1 MQAVPHVLVT
11 KLISSQSRLYSNT
24 NLYSTNLK
32 GFFASVSSLVVG
44 PLLISHKF
52 FAAK

>member
-1 MQAVPHVLVT
+1 MQAVPHVLVI
-11 KLISSQSRLYSNT
+11 KLISSQSKT

-32 GFFASVSSLVVG
+32 GFFASVRSLVIG